1 MITTFNNLKYDFYN
15 YMISK
20 KVPVTKLVIFLGR
33 LYQLSTIRVKRDQ
46 PTIRKDLMKAQTIDD
61 IMFIIQSYCSFFNFS
76 LIETMVDKFEEL
88 HGFKSRLE
96 EYKEAFFKY
105 AESRLVYCPSKI
117 GLNTETGLGTK
128 ATEIVFILDDV
139 YKDCRLNHLETLRKD
154 LCDIFRIPIE
164 ILFLD
169 SVGEYSYDIREKQPY
184 AGTLIFY
191 VLHID
196 S

>member
-1 MITTFNNLKYDFYN
+1 MGIYSFSHLSCSTTERQLSKEQREKFEVKLKQDSLEMITTFNNLKYDFYN

-20 KVPVTKLVIFLGR
+20 KVPVRKLVIFLGR
-33 LYQLSTIRVKRDQ
+33 LNQPSTIRVKRDQ
-46 PTIRKDLMKAQTIDD
+46 PTIHKDLMKAQTIDD

-139 YKDCRLNHLETLRKD
+139 YIRL
-154 LCDIFRIPIE
+154 PIE
-164 ILFLD
+164 
-169 SVGEYSYDIREKQPY
+169 SPRDI
-184 AGTLIFY
+184 T
-191 VLHID
+191 
-196 S
+196 